1 MKEASKQTLA
11 SMLARNATMHTTM
24 TTRFAKHL
32 YIHYKNEYHQNNHYR
47 FELFFFQEENT
58 NQ

>member
-1 MKEASKQTLA
+1 
-11 SMLARNATMHTTM
+11 M

-32 YIHYKNEYHQNNHYR
+32 DIHYKNEYHQNNHYR
-47 FELFFFQEENT
+47 FELFFFHKEST